1 MFDSGLLLIGIL
13 FAGISMLISWRLK
26 SKFNQYAEEPL
37 LNQMS
42 GKDVAEKML
51 RDNGIYDVQVTSTQG
66 FLSDHYNPATKVV
79 NLSEEVFSGRSVA
92 AAAVAAHECGHA
104 VQHAR
109 SYAWLNLRTGLVPIV
124 QLSSNLMNIMFI
136 ALFVVAYAMPKM
148 GNAMLLV
155 VIVCQ
160 AAITL
165 FSVITLPVE
174 VDASRRGLQ
183 WLNASGITHGEEHD
197 HAKDALTWAAYTYF
211 AAALG
216 SIASLIYLIMRF
228 MGNNRDE

>member
-13 FAGISMLISWRLK
+13 FAGIGMLISFRLK
-26 SKFNQYAEEPL
+26 SKFKQYSEEPL
-37 LNQMS
+37 LNHMS

-66 FLSDHYNPATKVV
+66 FLTDHYNPATKVV
-79 NLSEEVFSGRSVA
+79 NLSDEVYNGRSVSS
-92 AAAVAAHECGHA
+92 AAVAAHECGHA
-104 VQHAR
+104 VQHAKA
-109 SYAWLNLRTGLVPIV
+109 YTWLNLRTSLVPIV
-124 QLSSNLMNIMFI
+124 QVSSNLMNIMFLG
-136 ALFVVAYAMPKM
+136 LFFVAYAMPSI
-148 GNAMLLV
+148 GNKMLLV
-155 VIVCQ
+155 IIVCQ

-165 FSVITLPVE
+165 FSVVTLPVE

-183 WLNASGITHGEEHD
+183 WLNSANITHGEEHA

-216 SIASLIYLIMRF
+216 AIASLIYLIMRF
-228 MGNNRDE
+228 MSNNRD

>member
-13 FAGISMLISWRLK
+13 FAGIGMLISFRLK
-26 SKFNQYAEEPL
+26 SKFKQYSEEPL
-37 LNQMS
+37 LNHMS

-66 FLSDHYNPATKVV
+66 FLTDHYNPATKVV
-79 NLSEEVFSGRSVA
+79 NLSDEVYNGHSVA
-92 AAAVAAHECGHA
+92 SAAVAAHECGHA

-109 SYAWLNLRTGLVPIV
+109 AYAWLNLRTTLVPIV
-124 QLSSNLMNIMFI
+124 QLSSNLMNIMFLG
-136 ALFVVAYAMPKM
+136 LFFVAYAMPKM

-155 VIVCQ
+155 VIICQ

-165 FSVITLPVE
+165 FSVVTLPVE

-183 WLNASGITHGEEHD
+183 WLNSANITHGEEHT

-216 SIASLIYLIMRF
+216 AIASLIYLIMRF
-228 MGNNRDE
+228 MGNNRD

>member
-13 FAGISMLISWRLK
+13 FAGIGMLISFRLK
-26 SKFNQYAEEPL
+26 SKFKQYSQEPL
-37 LNQMS
+37 LNHMS
-42 GKDVAEKML
+42 GKQVAEKML

-66 FLSDHYNPATKVV
+66 FLTDHYNPATKIV
-79 NLSEEVFSGRSVA
+79 NLSEEVYNGQSVA
-92 AAAVAAHECGHA
+92 SAAVAAHECGHA
-104 VQHAR
+104 VQHAKA
-109 SYAWLNLRTGLVPIV
+109 YAWLNLRSAMVPIV
-124 QLSSNLMNIMFI
+124 QLSSNLMNIMFLGLI
-136 ALFVVAYAMPKM
+136 FVAYAMPKM

-183 WLNASGITHGEEHD
+183 WLNSSGITHGEEHD

-216 SIASLIYLIMRF
+216 AIASLIYLIMRF
-228 MGNNRDE
+228 MGNNRD